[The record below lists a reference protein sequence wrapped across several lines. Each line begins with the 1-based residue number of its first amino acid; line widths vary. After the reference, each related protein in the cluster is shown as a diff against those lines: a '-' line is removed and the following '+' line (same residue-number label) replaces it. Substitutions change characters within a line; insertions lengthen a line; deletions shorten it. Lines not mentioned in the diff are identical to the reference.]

1 MKEIYISQ
9 KNNNNII
16 DRWFLKIV
24 WNYFIKYFIFLYSVY
39 KYEINN
45 ISKVVFSFVYIYIYH
60 IDIWYN
66 RYNI

>member
-24 WNYFIKYFIFLYSVY
+24 WNYFIKYLIILYSVY

-45 ISKVVFSFVYIYIYH
+45 ISKVVFSFVYI
-60 IDIWYN
+60 
-66 RYNI
+66 